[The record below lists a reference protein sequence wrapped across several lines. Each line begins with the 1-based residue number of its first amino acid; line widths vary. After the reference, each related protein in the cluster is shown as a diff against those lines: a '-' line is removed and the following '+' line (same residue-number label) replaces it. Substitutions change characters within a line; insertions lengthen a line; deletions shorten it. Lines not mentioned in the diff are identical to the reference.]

1 MGLAERYPVRY
12 TVEDWKHWQGDWEL
26 IEGIPYAMA
35 SPRPINQY
43 LLSVLVEI
51 LRLRLKTCPECK
63 VYVEL
68 DWYISYDTVIR
79 PDLIVLCGEIPER
92 VEIPPRMVIEIVS
105 PSSRQ
110 MDEGLK
116 FELCERE
123 GVKYFVLVYP
133 DERMVKV
140 FELLGGRYK
149 DKKDKVFT
157 FGKCELS
164 IDFPK
169 AFERL
174 R

>member
-1 MGLAERYPVRY
+1 
-12 TVEDWKHWQGDWEL
+12 
-26 IEGIPYAMA
+26 
-35 SPRPINQY
+35 
-43 LLSVLVEI
+43 
-51 LRLRLKTCPECK
+51 
-63 VYVEL
+63 
-68 DWYISYDTVIR
+68 
-79 PDLIVLCGEIPER
+79 
-92 VEIPPRMVIEIVS
+92 
-105 PSSRQ
+105 
-110 MDEGLK
+110 GLK

-140 FELLGGRYK
+140 FELLGGRYEEK
-149 DKKDKVFT
+149 RDKVFT